1 MAREINNID
10 YEKRLD
16 DDLKD
21 FIKKIENHSD
31 ETAGDNIKKIR
42 DSYSKVCS
50 AFKSALPPEVKIET
64 KILKSNEKKI
74 NYRVVR

>member
-1 MAREINNID
+1 MAREMNNID
-10 YEKRLD
+10 YERRLD

-31 ETAGDNIKKIR
+31 ATAGDDKKKIR

-50 AFKSALPPEVKIET
+50 AFKSALPADVKIET
-64 KILKSNEKKI
+64 KILKSNKKKI
-74 NYRVVR
+74 SYS